1 MTSSYRHIFS
11 LFQHV
16 ITQKKSCS
24 LTRRVSGKKK
34 NQTHILMEI
43 QAKLLEEFVF
53 LTSEEDPHLYI
64 FITTKLGKIQYDFQN
79 QYYY

>member
-11 LFQHV
+11 LFQHD
-16 ITQKKSCS
+16 ITQKKSCTS
-24 LTRRVSGKKK
+24 TRRVSGKK

>member
-11 LFQHV
+11 LFQHD
-16 ITQKKSCS
+16 ITQKKSCTS
-24 LTRRVSGKKK
+24 TRRVSGEKKSNSYFYGNPSK
-34 NQTHILMEI
+34 FTGRVI
-43 QAKLLEEFVF
+43 F